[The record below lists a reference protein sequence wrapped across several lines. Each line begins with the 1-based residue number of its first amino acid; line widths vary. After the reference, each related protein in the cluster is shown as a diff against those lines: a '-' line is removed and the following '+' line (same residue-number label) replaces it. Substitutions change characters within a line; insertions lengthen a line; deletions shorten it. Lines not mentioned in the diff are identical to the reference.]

1 MKRVL
6 NKEQMRM
13 PSESLN
19 RFLVIDDNKKI
30 GSYSYLACAI
40 ICVAA
45 DDYRMALRDNNTPL
59 IKEVESFFNSDW
71 FKLLSDVNPLYLIQ
85 SLKCEYAEKRCA
97 C

>member
-19 RFLVIDDNKKI
+19 RFLVIDDNKKV
-30 GSYSYLACAI
+30 GAYNYLACAI

-45 DDYRMALRDNNTPL
+45 DDYRMALRDNNIPL

-85 SLKCEYAEKRCA
+85 SLKREYAEKRCA